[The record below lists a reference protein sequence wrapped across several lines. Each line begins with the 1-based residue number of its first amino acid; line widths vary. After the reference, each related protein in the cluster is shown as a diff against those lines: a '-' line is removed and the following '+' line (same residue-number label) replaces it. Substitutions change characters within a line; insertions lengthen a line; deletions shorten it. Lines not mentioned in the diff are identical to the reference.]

1 MFYDKKIKYVDVY
14 ENGEKVQNAGF
25 VRMEVKEKTGRFWIQ
40 ISGLRSTDTMNC
52 PVVLIC
58 GEKEG
63 MLGEIHLEHG
73 RGVAEF
79 THLHTDDLTGGIVY
93 DELEEIHIR
102 PGGTRLFR
110 CVVREREQKS
120 KDLPKEDTVPEEV
133 VLPKADT
140 MSEEVVLMK
149 EDFMPKAVAVSEEI
163 AVSQE
168 REEIKQQEVKSEA
181 ELLKE
186 AFMTEK
192 RLREGEP
199 AAQSFSM
206 VRENQPEAKPITVV
220 RGPQT
225 EIKPL
230 HMTREPQPEVK
241 KFPVVREPQPIDK
254 WQQLLAIYPHI
265 RPFDDRREYLLMK
278 PQDFVVLTEK
288 YFSLSENSFLL
299 HGYYNYDH
307 LIMSK
312 ERRPEGEC
320 FYIGVPGNFYD
331 KEKQVAIMFG
341 FESFE
346 GKCEPA
352 RVGDFGYYMIPVEI

>member
-52 PVVLIC
+52 PVVLMS

-79 THLHTDDLTGGIVY
+79 VHLDTDDLVGGIAY
-93 DELEEIHIR
+93 DELEDIYIR
-102 PGGTRLFR
+102 LGGTRFLR
-110 CVVREREQKS
+110 CVVQVREQKTEEFS
-120 KDLPKEDTVPEEV
+120 KEDTVKREVVMPEE
-133 VLPKADT
+133 DT

-149 EDFMPKAVAVSEEI
+149 EDLMPKAVAVSEEVVI
-163 AVSQE
+163 PEVVEASEEVSVP
-168 REEIKQQEVKSEA
+168 EEKGESKRREVKSEA

-192 RLREGEP
+192 RLREGESE
-199 AAQSFSM
+199 AQSFSM
-206 VRENQPEAKPITVV
+206 VREMQPEAKPLAVV
-220 RGPQT
+220 REPQT
-225 EIKPL
+225 E
-230 HMTREPQPEVK
+230 VK
-241 KFPVVREPQPIDK
+241 KLPVVREPQPIDK

-278 PQDFVVLTEK
+278 PQDFVVLAEK

-352 RVGDFGYYMIPVEI
+352 RNGDFGYYMIPVEI